1 LINPKYPD
9 PSEIKPNYDVDMDL
23 LGFYATNDQTGGQNT
38 WLKKNGDNFN
48 DDRKVQK
55 YYKKKSGAF
64 LYAFKPQYN
73 L

>member
-1 LINPKYPD
+1 
-9 PSEIKPNYDVDMDL
+9 MDL
-23 LGFYATNDQTGGQNT
+23 LGYYATENQTGGQNT
-38 WLKKNGDNFN
+38 WLKKNGDKFK

-55 YYKKKSGAF
+55 YYKKKGTDF

>member
-1 LINPKYPD
+1 
-9 PSEIKPNYDVDMDL
+9 MDL
-23 LGFYATNDQTGGQNT
+23 LGFYDSKDQTGGQNT
-38 WLKKNGDNFN
+38 WLKKNGNNNFN

-55 YYKKKSGAF
+55 YYKKKAGEF